1 MCVCF
6 LPIQKGKKLSLLIKQ
21 LETFASFTAKMLN
34 RVSVE
39 KHLLDK
45 GKYFNV
51 ESSKKLSDEQYDYL
65 MSLTKGI
72 KCKAKECF
80 YNAQMLTLE
89 DSYRSNR
96 VKYHEGQFSFG
107 LFPLAHAWITLDGI
121 IVDVT
126 ILKDMKSK
134 TRQKDLK
141 DRILGVV
148 PEELEYMGVE
158 IDSEFVIKNM
168 MDTGWALSLLEC
180 PDYWDTHKTI

>member
-1 MCVCF
+1 MSQF
-6 LPIQKGKKLSLLIKQ
+6 IDQ
-21 LETFASFTAKMLN
+21 LKAFASFTSKMMN
-34 RVSVE
+34 RTSVE

-45 GKYFNV
+45 GKYFNI

-65 MSLTKGI
+65 MEITSGI
-72 KCKAKECF
+72 NCNAKECF
-80 YNAQMLTLE
+80 YNAQMMTLE

-96 VKYHEGQFSFG
+96 VKYHEGQFFFG
-107 LFPLAHAWITLDGI
+107 LIPLAHAWITLDDI

-126 ILKDMKSK
+126 ILKDMDKK
-134 TRQKDLK
+134 TRQEDLK